1 MNSYELTVNELTDDE
16 VKKGLRRCSDRN
28 SFLVIFF
35 DLAVL
40 LFGYLVLP
48 KIMELFGDNI
58 SSSAFETIRKAFM
71 FGWQFLVVIPLVLII
86 GNMRTKHKVRTYFAK
101 PKASVGFILKWICI
115 TLGLTYTVNVLFT
128 IIFAV
133 IQMVSGQEL
142 AQISLVAQD
151 SLGDRVVMFVSIA
164 FLAPVFEELF
174 FRGTLLTHTLPY
186 GSWFSIVT
194 IGVTFGLIHENY
206 QQMFYAALM
215 GMIACFLA
223 VKTQSILTT
232 MAVHFS
238 INFIG
243 AVQSMFLSKLD
254 IYSNAEIM
262 NDNKKL
268 IEYIS
273 EHSADFIPL
282 AFISMVYLILAVT
295 GVVLFIIEVVKHRE
309 TFVLENNCPQVPAG
323 KKAIIYITSPVT
335 IIAIVIVLGLTI
347 FNSMPTDMS
356 SKIQEYISSIL

>member
-1 MNSYELTVNELTDDE
+1 MNSYELAVNGLTDDE
-16 VKKGLRRCSDRN
+16 IKKGLRRCSNRN

-48 KIMELFGDNI
+48 RVMELFGDDI
-58 SSSAFETIRKAFM
+58 SSSAFATIRKAFM
-71 FGWQFLVVIPLVLII
+71 FGWQFLIVIPLVLII
-86 GNMRTKHKVRTYFAK
+86 GNAGTKHKVRTYFAK
-101 PKASVGFILKWICI
+101 PKASAGFILKWICI

-151 SLGDRVVMFVSIA
+151 SVADRAVMFVSIA
-164 FLAPVFEELF
+164 FLAPIFEELF

-186 GSWFSIVT
+186 GSWFSVIT

-223 VKTQSILTT
+223 IKTQSILTT
-232 MAVHFS
+232 MAVHFT

-243 AVQSMFLSKLD
+243 AVQSMFLSKLN
-254 IYSNAEIM
+254 IYNNADMM
-262 NDNKKL
+262 NDNKEL
-268 IEYIS
+268 IKYIS
-273 EHSADFIPL
+273 ENTADFIPL
-282 AFISMVYLILAVT
+282 AIISMVYLSLAIT
-295 GVVLFIIEVVKHRE
+295 GVVLFIIEVVKHKE
-309 TFVLENNCPQVPAG
+309 TFVLDNNCPQLSAG
-323 KKAIIYITSPVT
+323 KKTVIYLTSPVT
-335 IIAIVIVLGLTI
+335 IIAIVIILALTV
-347 FNSMPTDMS
+347 FNSMPTDIA
-356 SKIQEYISSIL
+356 SKIQEYILSVL